1 MFLREYQT
9 RYAKEQGSEMRDEA
23 APIFPKEVPINR
35 FSSEKMVDERMVE
48 EKMAEE
54 PIRIEEDKKT
64 A

>member
-9 RYAKEQGSEMRDEA
+9 RYANEQESEMRDEA
-23 APIFPKEVPINR
+23 APILPKEVPINR
-35 FSSEKMVDERMVE
+35 FSSEKMVDERKVE